1 LIKQEK
7 TIIRAA
13 LWVAVIGSFFTPF
26 MGSAINIALP
36 VIGKELN
43 MNAVALGWVASSFIL
58 ASSMIL
64 VPVGRLADILGRK
77 LVYLIGVSLFTAATI
92 LCSISWS
99 GTMLIVSRCI
109 QGLGSAAMFTT
120 SLALVMS
127 IYPKEKR
134 GRAVGLVTATVYVG
148 LALGPS
154 LGGILTQYLG
164 WRSLFYLNILPGL
177 IIIFILLRYLKGEWA
192 EAKGEK
198 FNLSGAIV
206 YASAIFSLMY
216 GLTNLPE
223 FFAFILTF
231 TGVVLLIIF
240 IRIQLSVNQPLINIA
255 LLIRNRTFAFSNL
268 AAFINYAATF
278 GVGFLLSLYLQ
289 YAKGL
294 NPRDAGL
301 ILVSQPLMMSVV
313 SPVAG
318 RLSDRID
325 PRILSSSGMAVSSLG
340 LVFISLINTS
350 TSTGFIFLSL
360 MILGF
365 GFALF
370 SSPNTNAVM
379 SSVEKKDLGIASATL
394 STMRLMGQMISM
406 VIVMTAINF
415 FIGKVKLSPAVVPQL
430 MNTVKFSLYL
440 FSFLCFAGI
449 FASLAR
455 GKKIVS
461 LKQ

>member
-1 LIKQEK
+1 MIKQEK

>member
-1 LIKQEK
+1 MIKQEK

-77 LVYLIGVSLFTAATI
+77 LVYLIGVSLFTAATV
-92 LCSISWS
+92 LCSISTS